1 MWPVTIVKVENKRHN
16 FWAWLTRPY
25 QFVIY
30 RDGNFEVLK
39 KIRMNKISFLLVLSS
54 LFVIFFAVISLLV
67 VYTPMKYFVPGYPD
81 HKTLEL
87 IYENAERVDSLS
99 AELDARE
106 EYLNMIRDIIFSEVP
121 IDVDY
126 AVSVSNLTEEQIREF
141 NDPTKPRVHY
151 DEADNVNVVNKND
164 IVPNLFVPIKGV
176 IVNEFDKM
184 HRHFGVDIAP
194 MSDIAVFAVLPGI
207 VIDSN
212 YSIENGYSVIVQHA
226 RGILSVYKHCETPI
240 VKEGQKVRQGEQIAV
255 YGNSGEN
262 TSGPH
267 LHFELWQ
274 NGEPLNPTDYIEF

>member
-1 MWPVTIVKVENKRHN
+1 MAEKKKHR
-16 FWAWLTRPY
+16 FWAWLTRSY

-39 KIRMNKISFLLVLSS
+39 KIRMNKITFSLVIVSM
-54 LFVIFFAVISLLV
+54 FVIFFAVISLLV
-67 VYTPMKYFVPGYPD
+67 VYTPLKYLVPGYPD

-99 AELDARE
+99 AELAARE

-121 IDVDY
+121 VDADF
-126 AVSVSNLTEEQIREF
+126 AVPVGNLTEEQIREF
-141 NDPTKPRVHY
+141 NDPTKPRQRY
-151 DEADNVNVVNKND
+151 DESENVNVVDKND
-164 IVPNLFVPIKGV
+164 IVPNLFVPLKGV
-176 IVNEFDKM
+176 IVNGFDKT
-184 HRHFGVDIAP
+184 HRHFGIDIAP
-194 MSDIAVFAVLPGI
+194 SSDVAVFAVLQGI
-207 VIDSN
+207 VIESN
-212 YSIENGYSVIVQHA
+212 YTIENGYSIILQHP
-226 RGILSVYKHCETPI
+226 RGILSVYKHCENPI

>member
-1 MWPVTIVKVENKRHN
+1 MAEKKKHK

-39 KIRMNKISFLLVLSS
+39 KFRMNKIIFSLVIVTMFL
-54 LFVIFFAVISLLV
+54 IFFAIISALV
-67 VYTPMKYFVPGYPD
+67 VYTPLKYLVPGYPD

-99 AELDARE
+99 AEIEARE
-106 EYLNMIRDIIFSEVP
+106 EYLNMIHDIIFSEVP
-121 IDVDY
+121 VDADF
-126 AVSVSNLTEEQIREF
+126 AVPVSGLTDEQIRDF
-141 NDPTKPRVHY
+141 NDPTKPRQRY
-151 DEADNVNVVNKND
+151 DDAENVNVVDKND
-164 IVPNLFVPIKGV
+164 IVPNLFIPMKGM
-176 IVNEFDKM
+176 IVNQFDKV
-184 HRHFGVDIAP
+184 HRHFGIDIAP
-194 MSDIAVFAVLPGI
+194 MSDVAVFAVLPGI
-207 VIDSN
+207 VIESN
-212 YSIENGYSVIVQHA
+212 YTIDNGYSVILQHA
-226 RGILSVYKHCETPI
+226 RGILSVYKHCEVPS

>member
-1 MWPVTIVKVENKRHN
+1 MAEKKKHKL
-16 FWAWLTRPY
+16 WAWLTRPY

-39 KIRMNKISFLLVLSS
+39 KIRMNKISFMLVILSM
-54 LFVIFFAVISLLV
+54 FVIFFAIISLLV
-67 VYTPMKYFVPGYPD
+67 VYTPLKYLVPGYPD

-121 IDVDY
+121 VDADF
-126 AVSVSNLTEEQIREF
+126 AVPVGNLTDEQIRAF
-141 NDPTKPRVHY
+141 NDPTVPRQRY
-151 DEADNVNVVNKND
+151 EDAENVNVVNKSD
-164 IVPNLFVPIKGV
+164 IVPNLFVPMKGIV
-176 IVNEFDKM
+176 VNEFDKV
-184 HRHFGVDIAP
+184 HRHFGIDIAP
-194 MSDIAVFAVLPGI
+194 SSDVAVFAVLHGI
-207 VIDSN
+207 VVESN
-212 YSIENGYSVIVQHA
+212 YTIENGYSIILQHQKGVI
-226 RGILSVYKHCETPI
+226 SVYKHCETPM
-240 VKEGQKVRQGEQIAV
+240 VKEGQRVRQGEQIAV